1 MAWGGV
7 TGPARPEWN
16 VTLMQASAGMTGGP
30 VRRLATMVFALFM
43 GALFGVL
50 SATVA
55 AQGTAHIDA
64 SILARSNS
72 PKAGTTTR
80 TAFRQVPRSGWQCS
94 CINPVDIGPPGDA
107 QGNGPERVTAGR
119 AAPPQQPLP

>member
-50 SATVA
+50 SAPVA

-72 PKAGTTTR
+72 PTQGPTKRIAV
-80 TAFRQVPRSGWQCS
+80 RQVP
-94 CINPVDIGPPGDA
+94 PPGWHGSWLNPGH
-107 QGNGPERVTAGR
+107 QSVREPVREKGCKN
-119 AAPPQQPLP
+119 